1 MIRWRWTYSYHC
13 TTSILFKSS
22 LNKSPLAGPL
32 GLFVWNEIEHGGAL
46 KLAHETPTP
55 KGVRHMQRSKNT
67 SRWQKVRRLAW
78 DRDRRSRAPCHIC
91 GERIDYSLQPSTAPL
106 SWEPDHIVPYA
117 VAPELE
123 LDLNNIAPSHMRC
136 NRQRGTG
143 SQDMAIGQRSR
154 IW

>member
-1 MIRWRWTYSYHC
+1 MAMRFD
-13 TTSILFKSS
+13 SIITHMRIFIQIFLLSR
-22 LNKSPLAGPL
+22 SPLAGPW
-32 GLFVWNEIEHGGAL
+32 GLLVWNEIERGGAL

-55 KGVRHMQRSKNT
+55 KGVKYMQRSKNT